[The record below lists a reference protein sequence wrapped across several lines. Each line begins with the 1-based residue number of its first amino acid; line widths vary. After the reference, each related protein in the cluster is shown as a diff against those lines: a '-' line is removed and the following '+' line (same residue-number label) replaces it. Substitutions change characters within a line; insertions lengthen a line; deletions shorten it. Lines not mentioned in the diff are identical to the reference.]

1 MTKRIGLP
9 LLIVGFVSASLTMPS
24 AQPPARQRPIDRVQ
38 PGTAPAPET
47 TQKIVGGKPA
57 PAGKYPFQVALI
69 LSKTPVGQ
77 EHFGQF
83 CGGALIDKSWVLT
96 AAHCVPDTKAEEVDV
111 YIGSTVLPAGR
122 GNSGG
127 QVGTRRHVKRIV
139 SHDKYDPG
147 TNDND
152 IALLNLTE
160 PAPDTVVPA
169 VVATPELEGV
179 HLKTGSV
186 VTVIGW
192 GATTEGGDTTPKL
205 MEVDIKVQ
213 DRQLCQTNYQA
224 VVPSA
229 RITENMFCAG
239 FPEGKK
245 DSCQGDSGGFLGAR
259 LSKETPEKATHT
271 ELGIVSWGIGCA
283 RPNLF
288 GVYTR
293 VANYG
298 AWIREIMQSS

>member
-122 GNSGG
+122 II
-127 QVGTRRHVKRIV
+127 VDERARTRWPVADLV
-139 SHDKYDPG
+139 S
-147 TNDND
+147 
-152 IALLNLTE
+152 A
-160 PAPDTVVPA
+160 
-169 VVATPELEGV
+169 
-179 HLKTGSV
+179 
-186 VTVIGW
+186 
-192 GATTEGGDTTPKL
+192 
-205 MEVDIKVQ
+205 Q
-213 DRQLCQTNYQA
+213 
-224 VVPSA
+224 
-229 RITENMFCAG
+229 
-239 FPEGKK
+239 
-245 DSCQGDSGGFLGAR
+245 
-259 LSKETPEKATHT
+259 
-271 ELGIVSWGIGCA
+271 
-283 RPNLF
+283 
-288 GVYTR
+288 
-293 VANYG
+293 
-298 AWIREIMQSS
+298 